1 MLKSNCTHELIIL
14 RLLSLSTGEA
24 FRFPVVST
32 CRSIDDSMID
42 PEKTPIKSEDNDEM
56 NHILEFLH
64 SEHDCDLLEIDLNM
78 IQPRMIVSP

>member
-1 MLKSNCTHELIIL
+1 
-14 RLLSLSTGEA
+14 
-24 FRFPVVST
+24 
-32 CRSIDDSMID
+32 MID